1 VDGLL
6 LTRRQRL
13 RGFGEKTG
21 LVAGP
26 SLVFALVVLALG
38 LWVDAIFVAAV
49 AALTAISLGP
59 MARTRL
65 GAAICGFLL
74 AGSLFVFLLFTAW
87 IVSHPIL
94 PNS

>member
-38 LWVDAIFVAAV
+38 LWVDAIFAAAV
-49 AALTAISLGP
+49 GVL
-59 MARTRL
+59 
-65 GAAICGFLL
+65 LL
-74 AGSLFVFLLFTAW
+74 AGALAVRWWAAALVMMATWPLPSSSRTAC
-87 IVSHPIL
+87 SPRMR
-94 PNS
+94 PPA

>member
-6 LTRRQRL
+6 LTRRERL
-13 RGFGEKTG
+13 RSLGEKTG

-38 LWVDAIFVAAV
+38 LWVDAVFVTAV
-49 AALTAISLGP
+49 AGVTALALGS

-65 GAAICGFLL
+65 GAAIGGCLL
-74 AGSLFVFLLFTAW
+74 LGGLFVFLLFAAW
-87 IVSHPIL
+87 MVSHPIL